1 MDAPINDKFL
11 SYEAGPEV
19 EEFANALDDCLSP
32 PLEPSDRRDRILDLP
47 RKYYENALRRLAQ
60 VRPRMVRDSTHDDV
74 DMDVEDADASNDNP
88 ASAELIK
95 RLEREA
101 QTWDLLRRLLP
112 LRYSSSDADQSVLGF
127 DQSSN
132 TPRKDLLQDFLAK
145 DPSARERQAV
155 MQWLQSNAAS
165 GPDIDEL
172 ARELQQN
179 ADRGDIIAHGWLHTR
194 SSIKLRKSVTA
205 WPHLLDRQSPAVATS
220 FFNTD
225 GTPLVT
231 QLDPDA
237 ATRQGRKLEPQD
249 EYFERAIWLGC
260 FEHLRRGSSLEAI
273 REWCQ
278 ERTEMWRAISTSAV
292 LLSSGD
298 DQQLPVS
305 NPASLALWR
314 RMCFSLARS
323 GGCDDYER
331 AVYGVLSG
339 DIPSVEKVALTW
351 DDFLFANY
359 NALFRTQLDTYIL
372 GQCPPDVASNL
383 TQSFS
388 SFDAVQFHGEPETV
402 DKRLIRS
409 LESNQQIRAE
419 ANEPSK
425 ALQASLISKEIGH
438 HLHEQGL
445 VISAG
450 ADQSELKLY
459 RSQLKGFEPN
469 KERFFQ
475 ATQHYGLRIVA
486 HVYLLITLLD
496 KTGSGDDS
504 LAPFSSPP
512 DWRRSQENL
521 LAGYANYLRL
531 AQLQELIPLYC
542 SILEAP
548 RCYEV
553 LSYNLIPETDT
564 KQRLMQLRLIK
575 KAGIDVFKFVKTQAW
590 LMYDD
595 LGPQRSTAMAK
606 QAFSIIEA
614 GPPTSRRGRPI
625 KPDFFGDEE
634 NEIEPRH
641 EHLIRSLE
649 WLLLVQE
656 TWPNVF
662 SMGTKVYK
670 FFLRNLHLSA
680 ARQLMRRVPF
690 ADVLQAATDE
700 DGVEGDWYEDVP
712 EFWAKHLD
720 RRGIRDVT
728 SQQVAADA
736 RKFRE
741 LESLVRALDSL
752 ETVASLA
759 ELADENEPRGRDFW
773 ATIGTEI
780 KNTKENMQP
789 LLGNWLLVGIEEG
802 DEELLQL
809 RQAYL
814 PETILAYVS
823 ALHFAGTG
831 LSRDNLLECMELAAI
846 IAERN
851 SDLSTSFVTAG
862 RMKELVEVFAA
873 CSKALAISTGEKRAG
888 GSSSKK
894 LREMGWSRDL
904 CFPHF
909 RPHTCNS
916 NPQARRHR
924 QRSYHVYRIRIIKHP
939 IKDMASFTPELPGA
953 TPPVLP
959 PKPGSRETSRIA
971 TPTSTAALPPF
982 NAERPGGNRMASSA
996 NPTPASIPDP
1006 GDQWLPQTLQDKS
1019 KQDLAEL
1026 LANPA
1031 LLNALAHSPESIHPS
1046 LVTSH
1051 QGLSSALN
1059 ENIDLASQLI
1069 DMEARLSHQRASTQA
1084 QLLSTHTLERQ
1095 WRQKQSDM
1103 DHALAPFSPAALYQ
1117 QLGQGV
1123 QEQALV
1129 CQAMEESFLEGE
1141 GEGAP
1146 ATERE
1151 VTDWV
1156 RRYREAKV
1164 QSYLRQE
1171 RKERWDEGRVGG
1183 WR

>member
-1 MDAPINDKFL
+1 MDFTKNDGFL
-11 SYEAGPEV
+11 AYEAGPEI

-32 PLEPSDRRDRILDLP
+32 PLAPAERRERILDLP
-47 RKYYENALRRLAQ
+47 RRYYENALRRLAQ
-60 VRPRMVRDSTHDDV
+60 VRPRMVRDGTQDDV
-74 DMDVEDADASNDNP
+74 DMDGDDADFAHDNP
-88 ASAELIK
+88 ASAELIN

-112 LRYSSSDADQSVLGF
+112 LRYPNSDADQPPF
-127 DQSSN
+127 DLEQGSKK
-132 TPRKDLLQDFLAK
+132 KDLLHDFLAS

-155 MQWLQSNAAS
+155 IQWLQTNAAS

-205 WPHLLDRQSPAVATS
+205 WPHLLDRQSPAIATS
-220 FFNTD
+220 FFNSD
-225 GTPLVT
+225 GAPLVT

-260 FEHLRRGSSLEAI
+260 FEHLRRGSSPETI

-292 LLSSGD
+292 LLSTGD
-298 DQQLPVS
+298 NEKLPIS
-305 NPASLALWR
+305 NPASIALWR

-359 NALFRTQLDTYIL
+359 NALLRTQLDTYIL
-372 GQCPPDVASNL
+372 GRCPPDVASNL

-388 SFDAVQFHGEPETV
+388 SFDAVQFHGDMETV

-409 LESNQQIRAE
+409 LEANQQIRAE

-438 HLHEQGL
+438 HLYEQGL

-450 ADQSELKLY
+450 AGENASKLY
-459 RSQLKGFEPN
+459 RSEPKDLGGLN

-475 ATQHYGLRIVA
+475 STQHYGLRIVA
-486 HVYLLITLLD
+486 HIYLLITLLD
-496 KTGSGDDS
+496 KLTSGDDS
-504 LAPFSSPP
+504 LAPLSSPP
-512 DWRRSQENL
+512 DHRRSQENL

-548 RCYEV
+548 RSYEV
-553 LSYNLIPETDT
+553 LSYNLIPENDT

-590 LMYDD
+590 LLYDD
-595 LGPQRSTAMAK
+595 LPPPKSPFPAK
-606 QAFSIIEA
+606 ESFSIIEP

-625 KPDFFGDEE
+625 RPDFFGDEE
-634 NEIEPRH
+634 DAIEKSH

-670 FFLRNLHLSA
+670 YFLRHLHLNA
-680 ARQLMRRVPF
+680 ARQLMKRVPF
-690 ADVLQAATDE
+690 ADVLQAATDD
-700 DGVEGDWYEDVP
+700 DGTGGDWYEDSA
-712 EFWAKHLD
+712 EFWATHLD
-720 RRGIRDVT
+720 RRAINDVKP
-728 SQQVAADA
+728 QQVAADA

-759 ELADENEPRGRDFW
+759 MFANEDDPKPRDFW
-773 ATIGTEI
+773 PKIGDEI

-789 LLGNWLLVGIEEG
+789 LLSNWLLVGIEEG
-802 DEELLQL
+802 DDELQEL

-814 PETILAYVS
+814 PETILAYIS

-846 IAERN
+846 IAERS
-851 SDLSTSFVTAG
+851 SDLSTSFVAAG
-862 RMKELVEVFAA
+862 RMKELVEGFAA
-873 CSKALAISTGEKRAG
+873 CSKALAISTSEKRTA

-904 CFPHF
+904 W
-909 RPHTCNS
+909 S
-916 NPQARRHR
+916 
-924 QRSYHVYRIRIIKHP
+924 V
-939 IKDMASFTPELPGA
+939 
-953 TPPVLP
+953 
-959 PKPGSRETSRIA
+959 KP
-971 TPTSTAALPPF
+971 
-982 NAERPGGNRMASSA
+982 
-996 NPTPASIPDP
+996 
-1006 GDQWLPQTLQDKS
+1006 
-1019 KQDLAEL
+1019 
-1026 LANPA
+1026 
-1031 LLNALAHSPESIHPS
+1031 
-1046 LVTSH
+1046 
-1051 QGLSSALN
+1051 
-1059 ENIDLASQLI
+1059 
-1069 DMEARLSHQRASTQA
+1069 
-1084 QLLSTHTLERQ
+1084 
-1095 WRQKQSDM
+1095 
-1103 DHALAPFSPAALYQ
+1103 
-1117 QLGQGV
+1117 
-1123 QEQALV
+1123 
-1129 CQAMEESFLEGE
+1129 
-1141 GEGAP
+1141 
-1146 ATERE
+1146 
-1151 VTDWV
+1151 
-1156 RRYREAKV
+1156 
-1164 QSYLRQE
+1164 
-1171 RKERWDEGRVGG
+1171 
-1183 WR
+1183 

>member
-1 MDAPINDKFL
+1 
-11 SYEAGPEV
+11 
-19 EEFANALDDCLSP
+19 
-32 PLEPSDRRDRILDLP
+32 
-47 RKYYENALRRLAQ
+47 
-60 VRPRMVRDSTHDDV
+60 MVRDGAQDDV
-74 DMDVEDADASNDNP
+74 DMDADDADVVNDNP
-88 ASAELIK
+88 ASAELIR

-112 LRYSSSDADQSVLGF
+112 LRYPSSE
-127 DQSSN
+127 SN
-132 TPRKDLLQDFLAK
+132 QPIFAFGKTPQKDLLHDFLAK

-155 MQWLQSNAAS
+155 IQWLQTNAAA

-220 FFNTD
+220 FLNSD
-225 GTPLVT
+225 GAPLVT

-260 FEHLRRGSSLEAI
+260 FEHLRRGSSLDTI

-292 LLSSGD
+292 LLSTD
-298 DQQLPVS
+298 DKQQLPVS

-339 DIPSVEKVALTW
+339 DIASVEKVALTW

-359 NALFRTQLDTYIL
+359 NALLRTQLDTYIL

-409 LESNQQIRAE
+409 LETNQQICAE

-438 HLHEQGL
+438 HLYEQGL

-450 ADQSELKLY
+450 ADQDESKLY
-459 RSQLKGFEPN
+459 RSEPKNLELN

-475 ATQHYGLRIVA
+475 TTQHYGLRIVA

-496 KTGSGDDS
+496 KLGSGNDS
-504 LAPFSSPP
+504 LAPLSSPP

-553 LSYNLIPETDT
+553 LSYNLIPEKDT

-595 LGPQRSTAMAK
+595 LGPPKSTFPAK
-606 QAFSIIEA
+606 ESFSIIDA

-625 KPDFFGDEE
+625 KADFFGEEE
-634 NEIEPRH
+634 NNIETTH
-641 EHLIRSLE
+641 ERLIRSLE

-670 FFLRNLHLSA
+670 YFLRNLHLSA
-680 ARQLMRRVPF
+680 ARQLMKRVPF

-700 DGVEGDWYEDVP
+700 DGMEGVWYEDTP
-712 EFWAKHLD
+712 EFWAKHLE
-720 RRGIRDVT
+720 RRGIHEVT
-728 SQQVAADA
+728 AEQVVSDA
-736 RKFRE
+736 KKFRE
-741 LESLVRALDSL
+741 LECLVRALDSL

-759 ELADENEPRGRDFW
+759 ELTKEDINKPREFW
-773 ATIGTEI
+773 ATIGDEI

-789 LLGNWLLVGIEEG
+789 LLSNWLLAGIEGMLTQFAPVPFNSDLGADG
-802 DEELLQL
+802 DDELREL

-831 LSRDNLLECMELAAI
+831 LSRDNLLECMELAAV
-846 IAERN
+846 IAERS
-851 SDLSTSFVTAG
+851 SDLSTSFVAAG

-873 CSKALAISTGEKRAG
+873 CSKALAISTGEKRAA

-894 LREMGWSRDL
+894 LPSPRCG
-904 CFPHF
+904 
-909 RPHTCNS
+909 
-916 NPQARRHR
+916 
-924 QRSYHVYRIRIIKHP
+924 V
-939 IKDMASFTPELPGA
+939 
-953 TPPVLP
+953 
-959 PKPGSRETSRIA
+959 
-971 TPTSTAALPPF
+971 
-982 NAERPGGNRMASSA
+982 
-996 NPTPASIPDP
+996 
-1006 GDQWLPQTLQDKS
+1006 
-1019 KQDLAEL
+1019 
-1026 LANPA
+1026 
-1031 LLNALAHSPESIHPS
+1031 AHSPTFRLAQMEASSP
-1046 LVTSH
+1046 TS
-1051 QGLSSALN
+1051 
-1059 ENIDLASQLI
+1059 DLALPTPYSKLAVVVIYLLAAPIPVCTKTIQGPRLGTSRGYGQLH
-1069 DMEARLSHQRASTQA
+1069 ARATGRNSS
-1084 QLLSTHTLERQ
+1084 S
-1095 WRQKQSDM
+1095 
-1103 DHALAPFSPAALYQ
+1103 
-1117 QLGQGV
+1117 
-1123 QEQALV
+1123 
-1129 CQAMEESFLEGE
+1129 
-1141 GEGAP
+1141 P
-1146 ATERE
+1146 ATE
-1151 VTDWV
+1151 
-1156 RRYREAKV
+1156 A
-1164 QSYLRQE
+1164 RQP
-1171 RKERWDEGRVGG
+1171 
-1183 WR
+1183 